1 MKYTFRITDYI
12 SDLLSS
18 ETDYNPKLSF
28 KALNATDLILN
39 DTIFRPYNWNPKMV
53 TLLNESSTNGAE
65 KAELK
70 ISYSKK
76 EN

>member
-1 MKYTFRITDYI
+1 
-12 SDLLSS
+12 
-18 ETDYNPKLSF
+18 ETDYNPKLSI
-28 KALNATDLILN
+28 KALNATDLNLN

-53 TLLNESSTNGAE
+53 TLLNESSNNGDK

-76 EN
+76 ED